1 MAIKV
6 RILVN
11 LIIHVH
17 EVQAETDASIT
28 FNLKKKT
35 PVTPALQRQKQE
47 DLESKASHGYSE
59 CEASTGYI
67 KNHSRV

>member
-17 EVQAETDASIT
+17 EVQAEADASIT
-28 FNLKKKT
+28 FNLKNT
-35 PVTPALQRQKQE
+35 CNPSTSETEA

-67 KNHSRV
+67 KTHGRV